1 MRFVNKHILPFGRLF
16 LSLFFLTN
24 SGFTVVMYHCTMTGC
39 SMTDDKT
46 GMMCCSES
54 TECAD
59 ESCDLDAGMQ
69 TAATHVV
76 AVDQQCMTSIIVG
89 GNIVDPTVVEKPFS
103 GEQILKSDLLSTAVS
118 ELPIGPRVDLPAFL
132 LTSSAVNTSTPSV
145 ETYVLNSTFL
155 I

>member
-1 MRFVNKHILPFGRLF
+1 
-16 LSLFFLTN
+16 
-24 SGFTVVMYHCTMTGC
+24 
-39 SMTDDKT
+39 MTDDKT

-89 GNIVDPTVVEKPFS
+89 GNIVDPTVVEKSFS
-103 GEQILKSDLLSTAVS
+103 GEQILKSDLLSTAAS

-132 LTSSAVNTSTPSV
+132 LTSSAVNTSTSSV